1 MTLAFEHLEAK
12 LLAQLERCK
21 PLRLAYVARRV
32 VDLDHESAGHD
43 LYAAA
48 VELDRLYR
56 ELLDRG
62 GKNASRG
69 VFAGI
74 GADFDKPDGELTL
87 KDEEARIDHTELLS
101 LLDMAVQTDEQAA
114 LDHYFANV
122 VRRQPFSVQWEWD
135 REHNCEEH

>member
-12 LLAQLERCK
+12 LLTQLERCK

-32 VDLDHESAGHD
+32 VDLDHESAGHE

-48 VELDRLYR
+48 VELDRSYR

-87 KDEEARIDHTELLS
+87 KDEEARIDHRDL
-101 LLDMAVQTDEQAA
+101 
-114 LDHYFANV
+114 
-122 VRRQPFSVQWEWD
+122 RR
-135 REHNCEEH
+135 RA